1 MPYSAH
7 CYLTVLPSTLV
18 LAKLNNPHA
27 QQIPNIL
34 GMKNAYFIILVL
46 PWQPNEQFSKILSV
60 AIYLFF
66 QFKIPVLTTQKGL
79 IFMQKK
85 YSLQLSLISLIKAT
99 ILSLMLFNITACGSS
114 SDGAS
119 DGKSETTETETPAPA
134 SLDTAL
140 TNFKSATDEVGLTE

>member
-1 MPYSAH
+1 
-7 CYLTVLPSTLV
+7 
-18 LAKLNNPHA
+18 
-27 QQIPNIL
+27 
-34 GMKNAYFIILVL
+34 
-46 PWQPNEQFSKILSV
+46 
-60 AIYLFF
+60 
-66 QFKIPVLTTQKGL
+66 
-79 IFMQKK
+79 MQKK